1 MMLRWDFFVRY
12 WTNNRGVTTGLNEF
26 ALMQMNL
33 LNLHAYV
40 GVSKIYDYSMNL
52 LSFKEV
58 DIIQMNITINAL
70 NV

>member
-1 MMLRWDFFVRY
+1 MMLRWDLFVRY

-33 LNLHAYV
+33 LNLHEYV
-40 GVSKIYDYSMNL
+40 GVSKIYVYSMNL

-58 DIIQMNITINAL
+58 QKKFKWISQ
-70 NV
+70 